1 MVLTGPPLV
10 HALRLTIADV
20 GIVFSF
26 GNNNFGQLGHFDT
39 AHRSVPTRVRTLFQT
54 MAVRGGCPD
63 PKQRQH
69 SDIIYSCVSQIAAG
83 AFFSLALLETKPN
96 SDPDT
101 THELWA
107 WGDNHFGQLGCV
119 RTKVTSASDSDGV
132 VVAVS
137 QSYRV
142 ICPLSEEKP
151 ETAATVHI
159 VKEPLVVD
167 PFGLLGNS
175 KGLRIS
181 SIHAGAYHSI
191 ILAENGTV
199 YSLGWNGRGQLGWPV
214 NLAGMSSDQPLHVP
228 LSAHDIR
235 KVAVG
240 GFHTSVLLNSGDLY
254 TWGSNYFGQLGLGD
268 RVMRPTPTLM
278 PYWRDENGTTV
289 DRNILDIAAG
299 RHHTYAATTC
309 EGGGFEPA
317 VNGSTTCLCRFGWKG
332 MACSIKCPHVVGA
345 GGISRPCNGVGTFDL
360 ENRRPSARDVGYD
373 CNNDGTCVCRGG
385 YKGFDC
391 SIACTPTQDRHF
403 ANGISCAC
411 QEGWEG
417 DLCDTPVLF
426 GVVQGESLAPLLRP
440 TKHLVLFALSAV
452 FLSLFL

>member
-1 MVLTGPPLV
+1 VEKHTRWCLQMWASCFPL
-10 HALRLTIADV
+10 ATTTSGSSDISTLPIAPSQLV
-20 GIVFSF
+20 CERSF
-26 GNNNFGQLGHFDT
+26 RRWLCAEAAPIQSKGACL
-39 AHRSVPTRVRTLFQT
+39 
-54 MAVRGGCPD
+54 
-63 PKQRQH
+63 QH

-240 GFHTSVLLNSGDLY
+240 GFHTSVLLS
-254 TWGSNYFGQLGLGD
+254 T
-268 RVMRPTPTLM
+268 RP
-278 PYWRDENGTTV
+278 RE
-289 DRNILDIAAG
+289 
-299 RHHTYAATTC
+299 
-309 EGGGFEPA
+309 
-317 VNGSTTCLCRFGWKG
+317 STR
-332 MACSIKCPHVVGA
+332 
-345 GGISRPCNGVGTFDL
+345 
-360 ENRRPSARDVGYD
+360 
-373 CNNDGTCVCRGG
+373 
-385 YKGFDC
+385 
-391 SIACTPTQDRHF
+391 
-403 ANGISCAC
+403 
-411 QEGWEG
+411 
-417 DLCDTPVLF
+417 
-426 GVVQGESLAPLLRP
+426 
-440 TKHLVLFALSAV
+440 
-452 FLSLFL
+452 